1 MADPLRPAGLIDTDI
16 LIDGARGL
24 GEARAFLTALRSEGA
39 LRVSIISAMEL
50 IRGCRNTQEL
60 RQVQRMLNEVTMLPL
75 SAAASETAYR
85 LIEALFLSHGLAVPD
100 ALIAAT
106 AIEHSLAV
114 YTRNARHF
122 GPIAGL
128 QVIQPY

>member
-1 MADPLRPAGLIDTDI
+1 MT
-16 LIDGARGL
+16 
-24 GEARAFLTALRSEGA
+24 TLRSEGA

-50 IRGCRNTQEL
+50 IRGCRNAVEL
-60 RQVQRMLNEVTMLPL
+60 RQVQRMLNEVTVLPV

-114 YTRNARHF
+114 CARNARHF
-122 GPIAGL
+122 RPISGL

>member
-1 MADPLRPAGLIDTDI
+1 VADPLRPAGLIDTDI
-16 LIDGARGL
+16 LIDGARGVS
-24 GEARAFLTALRSEGA
+24 EARRLVTTLQAEGA

-50 IRGCRNTQEL
+50 IRGCRNAAEL
-60 RQVQRMLNEVTMLPL
+60 RQVQLMLSQATVLPV

-85 LIEALFLSHGLAVPD
+85 LVEALFLSHGLAVPD

-114 YTRNARHF
+114 YTRNVRHF
-122 GPIAGL
+122 RPISGL

>member
-24 GEARAFLTALRSEGA
+24 SEARRFLLALRGEGA
-39 LRVSIISAMEL
+39 LRVSIVSAMEL
-50 IRGCRNTQEL
+50 IRGCHNTQEL
-60 RQVQRMLNEVTMLPL
+60 RQVQRMLNEVTVLPV

-85 LIEALFLSHGLAVPD
+85 LVEALFLSHGLAVPD

-114 YTRNARHF
+114 YTRNIRHF
-122 GPIAGL
+122 RPIAGL